1 MNHLLTTVLFLA
13 LCWSALHASG
23 QRETGQRESA
33 RRKLREPVVQIPIDT
48 LHWSATRRLELSD
61 FHSPAQPGL
70 GGSEFYYQIGY
81 EVRPTSI
88 GSVPALDAFCLM
100 FRNLSWVSE
109 TARTERTLAYN
120 QVLFDLVEIHTR
132 QMKGKLIELVD
143 QRNFKQQ
150 AKQIEYLTNAEL
162 GAEVNRFR
170 AETGGGDD
178 RAALELWQQRVVQRL
193 FATPDLV
200 TTYHASSFGFGFFVG
215 GGGALP
221 VGLVAQAINPL
232 AGRVTGLDLAFGR
245 TLILVHPA
253 FYAGGIRAG
262 FSQANQTWE
271 TGMQIKPTALD
282 IGVGRVVRDT
292 PRSRLI
298 PYAGYRFFQL
308 TPRDRDDERYKG
320 LSLIS
325 HSPTIGLMY
334 DFKMGKKSHQPDEDR
349 SSFLFV
355 RAKLSYSQ
363 LLGNQSFSGGMIG
376 LQIGVGGFGRLRK
389 VTYQP
394 ERTVIVLPGKLM

>member
-1 MNHLLTTVLFLA
+1 MNRLLSTVLFLA
-13 LCWSALHASG
+13 LCWSALPTSG
-23 QRETGQRESA
+23 QREPGQRKSA
-33 RRKLREPVVQIPIDT
+33 QRKREPVAQIPIDT
-48 LHWSATRRLELSD
+48 LHWSATRRLELAD

-81 EVRPTSI
+81 EVRPMSI
-88 GSVPALDAFCLM
+88 GSIPALDAFCLM

-109 TARTERTLAYN
+109 TARSERTLAYN
-120 QVLFDLVEIHTR
+120 QVLFDLVEIYTR
-132 QMKGKLIELVD
+132 QMKARLIELVD

-200 TTYHASSFGFGFFVG
+200 TTYHASSFGFGFFVAG
-215 GGGALP
+215 GGTLP
-221 VGLVAQAINPL
+221 AGPVAQAINPL
-232 AGRVTGLDLAFGR
+232 AGHVTGLDLAFGR
-245 TLILVHPA
+245 TLVLVHPA
-253 FYAGGIRAG
+253 FYTGHIRVG

-271 TGMQIKPTALD
+271 TNMQVKPTAID
-282 IGVGRVVRDT
+282 IGFGRIIRDT
-292 PRSRLI
+292 PHSRLI
-298 PYAGYRFFQL
+298 PYVGYRFFQL

-320 LSLIS
+320 LSLLS

-334 DFKMGKKSHQPDEDR
+334 DVKLGKSTPQPDEDR
-349 SSFLFV
+349 SSFWFV
-355 RAKLSYSQ
+355 RAKLSYSH
-363 LLGNQSFSGGMIG
+363 LLGNQPFSGGMIG

-389 VTYQP
+389 VIYQP

>member
-1 MNHLLTTVLFLA
+1 MNRLPATVLFLA
-13 LCWSALHASG
+13 LCWFALPASG
-23 QRETGQRESA
+23 QRKSVQRQ
-33 RRKLREPVVQIPIDT
+33 REPVAQIPIDT

-88 GSVPALDAFCLM
+88 GSMPALDAFCLM

-132 QMKGKLIELVD
+132 EMKAKLIELVD

-150 AKQIEYLTNAEL
+150 ARQIEYLTNAEL

-178 RAALELWQQRVVQRL
+178 RAALELWQQRAVQRL

-200 TTYHASSFGFGFFVG
+200 TTYRASSFGFGFFLG
-215 GGGALP
+215 GGGTLP
-221 VGLVAQAINPL
+221 VGPVASVLNPM
-232 AGRVTGLDLAFGR
+232 GGVSVGIDLAFGR
-245 TLILVHPA
+245 TMVFLHPA
-253 FYAGGIRAG
+253 FYTGTIGTQFTHQNR
-262 FSQANQTWE
+262 TWE
-271 TGMQIKPTALD
+271 MGTPVNPTLLD
-282 IGVGRVVRDT
+282 IGLGRVLSESHRH
-292 PRSRLI
+292 RLM
-298 PYAGYRFFQL
+298 PYVGYRLLQL
-308 TPRDRDDERYKG
+308 TPRDRHDERYTG
-320 LSLIS
+320 LSLLN
-325 HSPTIGLMY
+325 HAPTAGLIY
-334 DFKMGKKSHQPDEDR
+334 DLKLGKNTRQPGGDR
-349 SSFLFV
+349 SSFWFV
-355 RAKLSYSQ
+355 RTKLSYSH
-363 LLGNQSFSGGMIG
+363 LLSNQPFSGGMIG

>member
-1 MNHLLTTVLFLA
+1 MNRLPATVLFLA
-13 LCWSALHASG
+13 LCWSALPASG
-23 QRETGQRESA
+23 QRGAA
-33 RRKLREPVVQIPIDT
+33 RQKREPMVPIPIDT
-48 LHWSATRRLELSD
+48 LHWSATRRLELAD

-81 EVRPTSI
+81 EVRPMSI

-120 QVLFDLVEIHTR
+120 QVLFDLVEIYTR
-132 QMKGKLIELVD
+132 QMKARLVELVD

-178 RAALELWQQRVVQRL
+178 RDALELWQQRAVQRL

-200 TTYHASSFGFGFFVG
+200 TTYRASTFGFGIFLA
-215 GGGALP
+215 GAGYLP
-221 VGLVAQAINPL
+221 AGSAAQVVNPL
-232 AGRVTGLDLAFGR
+232 AGSVMGLDLAFSR
-245 TLILVHPA
+245 TIVLIHPA
-253 FYAGGIRAG
+253 FYAGSVRSE
-262 FSQANQTWE
+262 FSQGNQTWE
-271 TGMQIKPTALD
+271 TGIALKPTAVD
-282 IGVGRVVRDT
+282 IGFGRIIRDT

-308 TPRDRDDERYKG
+308 SPRNRDEDRYKG
-320 LSLIS
+320 LSLLS
-325 HSPTIGLMY
+325 HSPTVGLMY
-334 DFKMGKKSHQPDEDR
+334 DVKLGKRIRQSDDDL
-349 SSFLFV
+349 SSFLFI

-363 LLGNQSFSGGMIG
+363 LLGNQPFSGGMVG
-376 LQIGVGGFGRLRK
+376 LQIGIGGFGRLRK